1 MRENCLN
8 DECDRKVYKQ
18 QGLGLCHR
26 CFEVAGVIRHLLQQG
41 ILQVGDKE
49 ATSPGGILL
58 PKGVKLG

>member
-1 MRENCLN
+1 MRERCLN
-8 DECDRKVYKQ
+8 DECVRLVYKQ

-49 ATSPGGILL
+49 QATKSGLLL
-58 PKGVKLG
+58 PKGVRA